1 MQRIIDT
8 HIHIWDIVR
17 VEYPWLK
24 GDTSILNRTWNIDEI
39 ENERKAIGVL
49 AGVLVQASGNSEDTA
64 LMLETAERK
73 DWINGVVGWL
83 PLLDTNKTQLLLEK
97 KFLKEKYFKG
107 VRHQIH
113 DERDAKWLLQ
123 PAVIESLKLLSKN
136 NIPYDVVGILPEHIE
151 TAIEVGN
158 KVPELKMVFDHLNA
172 PPIATEEKFGRW
184 GELITE
190 ASRNKN
196 FYAKISGLGTASGN
210 FKGRTADDIKPYIEF
225 VLQHFSADRCFCGSD
240 WPVSMLADSY
250 TNTWKTIKEIV
261 SDLVRDEYRDKIF
274 FSNANL
280 FYNLGVQ

>member
-1 MQRIIDT
+1 M
-8 HIHIWDIVR
+8 
-17 VEYPWLK
+17 
-24 GDTSILNRTWNIDEI
+24 
-39 ENERKAIGVL
+39 
-49 AGVLVQASGNSEDTA
+49 
-64 LMLETAERK
+64 
-73 DWINGVVGWL
+73 
-83 PLLDTNKTQLLLEK
+83 
-97 KFLKEKYFKG
+97 
-107 VRHQIH
+107 
-113 DERDAKWLLQ
+113 
-123 PAVIESLKLLSKN
+123 
-136 NIPYDVVGILPEHIE
+136 PEHIE

-225 VLQHFSADRCFCGSD
+225 VLQHFSADRCFCGGD

-274 FSNANL
+274 FSNANS